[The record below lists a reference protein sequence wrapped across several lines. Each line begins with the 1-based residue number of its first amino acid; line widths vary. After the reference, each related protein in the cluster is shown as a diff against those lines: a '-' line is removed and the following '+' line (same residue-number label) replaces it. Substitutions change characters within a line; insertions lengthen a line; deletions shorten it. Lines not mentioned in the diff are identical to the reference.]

1 MVVLGP
7 ASLKDRGATAT
18 FSQPGGPSGP
28 QPGFQEGSLVQLV
41 AHLSGRDLRVLHSFS
56 EGQRPSRVGVTASEQ
71 MAWRPLGPAGV
82 PRL

>member
-41 AHLSGRDLRVLHSFS
+41 AICRGGTCARSTRS
-56 EGQRPSRVGVTASEQ
+56 QRGSA
-71 MAWRPLGPAGV
+71 RPGWG
-82 PRL
+82 